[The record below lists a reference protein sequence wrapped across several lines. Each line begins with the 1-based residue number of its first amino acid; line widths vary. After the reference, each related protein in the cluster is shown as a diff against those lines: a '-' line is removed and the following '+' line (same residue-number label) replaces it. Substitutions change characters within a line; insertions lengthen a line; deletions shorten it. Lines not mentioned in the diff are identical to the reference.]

1 MWSVRLFHRFSRKTV
16 VSMICN
22 MKPCNIMQY
31 HAISHLGRWRHAISH
46 LFVDYFTAL
55 WDMKKAISHLG
66 RWLFHSSMRHEA
78 MQYHTLVVDYFT
90 ALWDMKPCNIT
101 PWSWLFHSS
110 MRVIKLQPVFKVCNI
125 SYLYVLFHSSEL
137 LLTFWYI
144 NHKMIKGKEWIHV
157 TTNII
162 QYHILR

>member
-1 MWSVRLFHRFSRKTV
+1 MWSVRLFRRLSRKTV

-31 HAISHLGRWRHAISH
+31 HAISHLGRWSH
-46 LFVDYFTAL
+46 
-55 WDMKKAISHLG
+55 AISHLG

>member
-1 MWSVRLFHRFSRKTV
+1 MNHRKYVKREV
-16 VSMICN
+16 VSPFKSENSGIN
-22 MKPCNIMQY
+22 DLQHETMQY
-31 HAISHLGRWRHAISH
+31 HAISCNITPWSL
-46 LFVDYFTAL
+46 
-55 WDMKKAISHLG
+55 
-66 RWLFHSSMRHEA
+66 
-78 MQYHTLVVDYFT
+78 
-90 ALWDMKPCNIT
+90 KPCNIT
-101 PWSWLFHSS
+101 PWSLIISQFYETWSHAISHLGRWLFHSS

>member
-66 RWLFHSSMRHEA
+66 RWLFHSSMR
-78 MQYHTLVVDYFT
+78 
-90 ALWDMKPCNIT
+90 
-101 PWSWLFHSS
+101 
-110 MRVIKLQPVFKVCNI
+110 VIKLQPVFKVCNI